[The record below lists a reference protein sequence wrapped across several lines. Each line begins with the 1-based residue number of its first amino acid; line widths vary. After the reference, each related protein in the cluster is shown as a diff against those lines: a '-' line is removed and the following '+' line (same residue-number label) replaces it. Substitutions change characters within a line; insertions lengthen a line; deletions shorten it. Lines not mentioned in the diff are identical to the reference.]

1 MERGPIHKIGARAH
15 TKGISLV
22 VDLTAHRKAH
32 RRFPEILAF
41 TLSSP
46 VRRLFDPPEQLVRKL
61 KFKATDVVID
71 FGCGTGFFTI
81 PIAKLAGRTIGIDIS
96 PSMLEKATSYAK
108 RSGVTVEFM
117 RSDGTEVRLK
127 DRCVDVILLV
137 HVFHEVENR
146 IMVLGEFSR
155 ILRLSGRL
163 IIVENT
169 HGGLFSGRFGPPIID
184 KMDVIQDVERVGFAC
199 VETIPHRNDSIIVC
213 QKKA

>member
-1 MERGPIHKIGARAH
+1 
-15 TKGISLV
+15 V
-22 VDLTAHRKAH
+22 VDLPPSHKAH

-46 VRRLFDPPEQLVRKL
+46 VRRLFNPPEQLVRKL
-61 KFKATDVVID
+61 ELKATDVVID

-81 PIAKLAGRTIGIDIS
+81 PIAKLAGRTIGTDIS
-96 PSMLEKATSYAK
+96 SSMLEKATSYAK
-108 RSGVTVEFM
+108 RSCVTVEFV
-117 RSDGTEVRLK
+117 RSDGTEVRLE
-127 DRCVDVILLV
+127 DRSVDVILLV

-184 KMDVIQDVERVGFAC
+184 KMDVIQDVERGGFAC
-199 VETIPHRNDSIIVC
+199 VETIPHRNDSIIIC

>member
-1 MERGPIHKIGARAH
+1 M
-15 TKGISLV
+15 
-22 VDLTAHRKAH
+22 VDLTAYRKAH

-46 VRRLFDPPEQLVRKL
+46 VRRLFNPPEQLVRKL
-61 KFKATDVVID
+61 ELKATDVVID

-96 PSMLEKATSYAK
+96 PSMLEKATSNVK
-108 RSGVTVEFM
+108 RSCVTAEFM
-117 RSDGTEVRLK
+117 RSNGTEVRLE
-127 DRCVDVILLV
+127 DRSVDVILLV
-137 HVFHEVENR
+137 HVFHEVEDR

-169 HGGLFSGRFGPPIID
+169 HGGLLSGRFGPPIID
-184 KMDVIQDVERVGFAC
+184 KTDVIQDVERAGFAC
-199 VETIPHRNDSIIVC
+199 DETILHRNDSIIIF